1 MGCLDKSKL
10 DWEQFVEQEG
20 IKEELTTFNKGKH
33 GYVNFLLY
41 VSASPLIS
49 FRFVFSDTSSH
60 GLINYLQAYR
70 HQSKMSS
77 SKKMDL

>member
-33 GYVNFLLY
+33 GYVNFLY
-41 VSASPLIS
+41 VSIPLNWFS
-49 FRFVFSDTSSH
+49 FCF
-60 GLINYLQAYR
+60 L
-70 HQSKMSS
+70 
-77 SKKMDL
+77 